1 LREIIEKIF
10 GFIPYFKSKDELL
23 DEEFEKFDSRY
34 LPPEEYFTFA
44 RDYFKSYITDSEFRD
59 IIENKKYALLNT
71 NPNGDVFRK
80 LPIELRFAIPEYI
93 KDNVS
98 LNKFVT

>member
-1 LREIIEKIF
+1 MGVKTKSN
-10 GFIPYFKSKDELL
+10 FIYPGLSAKYNLVKN
-23 DEEFEKFDSRY
+23 
-34 LPPEEYFTFA
+34 
-44 RDYFKSYITDSEFRD
+44 

-80 LPIELRFAIPEYI
+80 LPPELRFAIPEYI

-98 LNKFVT
+98 LNKFVA